1 MKLVATM
8 IGVLWL
14 GITTGATALAVETP
28 DAWIT
33 TKAKIALLTTDGVH
47 ATNVNVDTVDGRVT
61 LHGKVQSAQEK
72 AKAEEAV
79 RKISGVKDVRD
90 LLAVVPD
97 ESRQAVNDKDDVIK
111 DRVTQ
116 ALQND
121 PSLKQSSITVQSVN
135 QGVVLLSGK
144 AATLSDHLHA
154 VQVANDVP
162 GVKRVATEI
171 QSPDKLAD
179 SEIYQDTDKRGA
191 GTQTAANPASS
202 TVGDAWITSATKLR
216 LIADSRT
223 PSMDI
228 NVDTRKAVVT
238 LFGIVPTA
246 EAKQA
251 AEEDAHKVSGV
262 ANVQNELQVVPS
274 ENRSVVNAR
283 DDDIEKAVKRAIDA
297 RGDLRSLGIGVEV
310 KNGVVRLSGTVPS
323 QGQRLAAAVTARGAT
338 GVRSVRD
345 DLEVTGT
352 D

>member
-1 MKLVATM
+1 MVGGMMLGVA
-8 IGVLWL
+8 I
-14 GITTGATALAVETP
+14 ATVAFAVDTP

-33 TKAKIALLTTDGVH
+33 TKAKIALLTTEGVH
-47 ATNVNVDTVDGRVT
+47 ATSVNVDTLDGRVT
-61 LHGKVQSAQEK
+61 LHGKVQSADEK

-79 RKISGVKDVRD
+79 RNISGVKDVRD
-90 LLAVVPD
+90 LLAIVP
-97 ESRQAVNDKDDVIK
+97 EANQQTVSDKDDVVK

-121 PSLKQSSITVQSVN
+121 ASLKQSSITVQSVN

-154 VQVANDVP
+154 VQVATQVP
-162 GVKRVATEI
+162 GVKRVASEI

-179 SEIYQDTDKRGA
+179 SEIYQDTDKQNA
-191 GTQTAANPASS
+191 KAVSS
-202 TVGDAWITSATKLR
+202 TVGDAWITSAAKLR

-228 NVDTRKAVVT
+228 NVDTRNAAVT
-238 LFGIVPTA
+238 LFGIVPTSD
-246 EAKQA
+246 AKQA
-251 AEEDAHKVSGV
+251 AEEDARKVSGV
-262 ANVQNELQVVPS
+262 TNVQNELQVVPS
-274 ENRSVVNAR
+274 QNRSAVDAR